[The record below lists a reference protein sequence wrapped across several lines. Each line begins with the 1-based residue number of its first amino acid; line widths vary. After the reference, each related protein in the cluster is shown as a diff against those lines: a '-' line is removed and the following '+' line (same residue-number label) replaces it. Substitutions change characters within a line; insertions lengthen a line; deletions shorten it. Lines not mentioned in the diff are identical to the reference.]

1 MRIVSGFIAALAVA
15 LLVVACANPQ
25 ATLTNLTAGDPA
37 APYLGMTKAEII
49 ACAGTPHARIDS
61 GANSGTLTYRY
72 SGAGP
77 VPGSDPPEDKKQ
89 KKGMFGG
96 GQKKEKKDWSC
107 TATLAFENDRLVR
120 VHYAHKDVRSPYDW
134 QAQKDPKKKEEM
146 RNQPIPT
153 CVFSLPRCRRT

>member
-1 MRIVSGFIAALAVA
+1 MRIVSGFIAVLCAG
-15 LLVVACANPQ
+15 LLVASCGGNTPASMMQ
-25 ATLTNLTAGDPA
+25 SITMGDPA

-61 GANSGTLTYRY
+61 SASAGTITYRY

-77 VPGSDPPEDKKQ
+77 VPGEAPASAEK

-96 GQKKEKKDWSC
+96 GTKAKKDWTC

-120 VHYAHKDVRSPYDW
+120 VHFAHKDVRSPFDW
-134 QAQKDPKKKEEM
+134 QAQKDPKKQEEL
-146 RNQPIPT
+146 RNKPMPT
-153 CVFSLPRCRRT
+153 CSFSLPRCRRS